1 MCASLRHRGPDS
13 RGSWFDPEAGLGLAH
28 VRLSIVDLSPA
39 GQQPMRSA
47 DGRYVLIYN
56 GEVYNFDEI
65 RRELDQAGHTPAG
78 GWRGRSDT
86 EVILQAFTV
95 WEPEQ
100 VLKRMIGMFAL
111 ALYDTRERRLLLVR
125 DRMGIKP
132 LYYGYCGKSL
142 VFGSELKALRC
153 HPEWSGV
160 IDTGALARYFQLLY
174 VPAPRSIFQ
183 GIVKLEPGQLVW
195 FEAADIAAR
204 RLPPAA
210 AYWRVRDIAAA
221 GLASPLRLDAA
232 ELVGELDALIRDSVR
247 LRMVADVPL
256 GAFLSGGVDSST
268 VVALMQAQSSRPVKT
283 YTIGSGHR
291 EYDEAAKA
299 AAVAK
304 HLGTEHTELV
314 VAPEEALRTIPELP
328 LYYDEPYADVSQI
341 PSLLVSRLA
350 RREVTV
356 ALSGDGGDELFG
368 GYNRYLAGPKI
379 WRTLGR
385 LPGVA
390 RRGLGTLLEHGGEGV
405 IAAIS
410 DALRPLL
417 PPDKRVVLMREKL
430 RKVADGCKASG
441 REEFFASLISFWQ
454 RPLQL
459 LAPDRRPD
467 SLPSLLPDVKE
478 TLEYA
483 SWMMLMDQ
491 QGYLP
496 DDILT
501 KLDRASMAVSL
512 EARVPLLDH
521 RLVEFAWRVPES
533 CKIAGGVGKLPL
545 RQVLYQ
551 YVPASL
557 IEGPK
562 QGFDLPL
569 ESWLRGPLRDWAEDL
584 LDEKRLSDDG
594 LLLSGPVRDAWS
606 THCSGKGDRQHHL
619 WAVLMFQAWR
629 TTFHA

>member
-1 MCASLRHRGPDS
+1 MCASIRHRGPDS
-13 RGSWFDPEAGLGLAH
+13 RGSWCDAAAGLGLAH
-28 VRLSIVDLSPA
+28 VRLAIVDLSPA

-47 DGRYVLIYN
+47 DGRYVLVYN

-65 RRELDQAGHTPAG
+65 RRELERAGHTPAG

-95 WEPEQ
+95 WEPEE
-100 VLKRMIGMFAL
+100 VLKRMVGMFAL
-111 ALYDTRERRLLLVR
+111 ALYDTREQRLLLVR

-153 HPEWSGV
+153 HPEWTGA
-160 IDTGALARYFQLLY
+160 IDTAALARYFQLLY
-174 VPAPRSIFQ
+174 VPAPLSVFQ
-183 GIVKLEPGQLVW
+183 GIAKLEPGHLVW
-195 FEAADIAAR
+195 FGAADIAAR
-204 RLPPAA
+204 RLPSAT
-210 AYWRVRDIAAA
+210 AYWSVRDVAAA
-221 GLASPLRLDAA
+221 GLAAPLQLDAA
-232 ELVGELDALIRDSVR
+232 ELSRELDARIRESVR
-247 LRMVADVPL
+247 MRMVADVPL
-256 GAFLSGGVDSST
+256 GAFLSGGVDSSA

-299 AAVAK
+299 AAVAR

-379 WRTLGR
+379 WRTLHT
-385 LPGVA
+385 LPGAA
-390 RRGLGTLLEHGGEGV
+390 RKGLGALLEHGGEKV
-405 IAAIS
+405 LAAIS
-410 DALRPLL
+410 DTLRPLL
-417 PPDKRVVLMREKL
+417 PPDKQVVLMREKL
-430 RKVADGCKASG
+430 RKIADGCNASG
-441 REEFFASLISFWQ
+441 REDFFVSLISFWQ

-459 LAPDRRPD
+459 LAPEQRPE
-467 SLPSLLPDVKE
+467 SLPPLLPQGMDVP
-478 TLEYA
+478 EYA

-521 RLVEFAWRVPES
+521 RLVEFAWRVPLDR
-533 CKIAGGVGKLPL
+533 KIAGGAGKLPL
-545 RQVLYQ
+545 RQVLYNH
-551 YVPASL
+551 VPASL
-557 IEGPK
+557 VEGPK

-569 ESWLRGPLRDWAEDL
+569 EDWLRGPLRDWAEDL
-584 LDEKRLSDDG
+584 LDEKRLSEDG
-594 LLLSGPVRDAWS
+594 LLLPGPVRAAWRS
-606 THCSGKGDRQHHL
+606 HCSGRQDRQHHL